1 MTGMRF
7 MPKGYGGERRD
18 PDRVKRDGWRD
29 QGVLAVSI
37 NDERLSWPERE
48 LVRQL
53 GDKLNGKLPA
63 VREVGHG

>member
-1 MTGMRF
+1 MTGMRL

-37 NDERLSWPERE
+37 NDERLSWPEKE
-48 LVRQL
+48 LVQQL
-53 GDKLNGKLPA
+53 GDKLYGPRH
-63 VREVGHG
+63 REPEAPDP

>member
-18 PDRVKRDGWRD
+18 PNRVKRDGWRD

-37 NDERLSWPERE
+37 NDERLSWPEKE

-53 GDKLNGKLPA
+53 GDRLYGPRPGEPNAPDP
-63 VREVGHG
+63 